1 MKKVL
6 VIVSFLLLWQI
17 QVQAA
22 SCPLSSYE
30 SRLEYRYSNSFWL
43 ICDYQ
48 NGRLVSR
55 FQHNGSETES
65 IDYHSNGMP
74 REYNLRTTNMGG
86 GLYAEN
92 KKYNQSGML
101 IGHSLI
107 SGNYGYDC
115 SYAGNSRLKCI
126 SFENGVSYYASVE
139 YASQYEGN

>member
-1 MKKVL
+1 M
-6 VIVSFLLLWQI
+6 
-17 QVQAA
+17 
-22 SCPLSSYE
+22 
-30 SRLEYRYSNSFWL
+30 
-43 ICDYQ
+43 
-48 NGRLVSR
+48 SR

-65 IDYHSNGMP
+65 IDYYSNGIP

-92 KKYNQSGML
+92 KKYNQSGMM

-115 SYAGNSRLKCI
+115 SYAGNSSLKCI